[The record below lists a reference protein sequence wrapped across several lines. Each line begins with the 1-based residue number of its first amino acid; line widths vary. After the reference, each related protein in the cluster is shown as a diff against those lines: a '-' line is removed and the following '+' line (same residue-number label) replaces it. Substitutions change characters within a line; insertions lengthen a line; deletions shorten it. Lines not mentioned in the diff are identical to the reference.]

1 MFVVAVARLGFD
13 TSHVTSLKE
22 KRRIR
27 LQITQRIRH
36 RFPAAI
42 AEIESNDDHSRLVLG
57 ISVVS
62 NSARH
67 AASMMDTVIRHI
79 ESMYIAPM
87 EHREREI
94 INLGVLR
101 DPFWEMTDEPVGD
114 WEQFKAHTE
123 ALDHDE

>member
-36 RFPAAI
+36 RFPVAI

-57 ISVVS
+57 LAVVS
-62 NSARH
+62 NSSRH
-67 AASMMDTVIRHI
+67 AASMMDTVIRQI
-79 ESMYIAPM
+79 EKMYIAPM
-87 EHREREI
+87 ELREREI
-94 INLGVLR
+94 INLGVLS
-101 DPFWEMTDEPVGD
+101 DPFWTMQDHDEED
-114 WEQFKAHTE
+114 WEQFKALTE
-123 ALDHDE
+123 ELHNEQ